1 MAMLKSIDDIRELL
15 AVHGIQP
22 TTQRI
27 VIAQAMFGRCAHYS
41 AEEVF
46 ALVNRES
53 AQVSKAT
60 VYNTLGLFAARG
72 LVREVIADPE
82 RVFYDTNTTAHH
94 HFFDTTTGR
103 LIDIPAE
110 SVTISSLPA
119 VPTGMKME
127 GVEVIVRVR
136 PESTRSG

>member
-1 MAMLKSIDDIRELL
+1 MLKSVDEIRELL
-15 AVHGIQP
+15 AAHCIQP
-22 TTQRI
+22 TAQRV
-27 VIAQAMFGRCAHYS
+27 VIAQAMFGRYAHYS

-46 ALVNRES
+46 ALANRES

-82 RVFYDTNTTAHH
+82 RVFYDTNTAAHH

-136 PESTRSG
+136 PESTRSS